1 MTHPATRPAHHPHGP
16 SAIGNPCNAAWKL
29 SQHAP
34 PVPAS
39 ADADEGTLLHSLI
52 ANPEPAKLAELD
64 AEQAMAVGQCL
75 TQSEAWAKDSPG
87 CLRPYHEQML
97 SLYDDAGDL
106 VNFGTLDFLAISPD
120 NRRAILAD
128 WKFGRNASPL
138 VADQLACYAAMAFQ
152 AHPDLL
158 AIDAHAWYP
167 RAPRHSQ
174 CWQYSRDDLPRLIEA
189 IKARIAVR
197 ESRERWEP
205 ALGDWCKYCPGAILC
220 GPRQE
225 ELKRLSEAQCVQ
237 TTAPAMTVEMMD
249 GPAVAA
255 AMPVIKRAEAIIAQ
269 YKARAKVLA
278 GSGDLPGW
286 RLVDVRGREQLTGK
300 GADHAIALQ
309 MAGFSDAQVWE
320 CAKIDLGRAREIA
333 AEMPMP
339 PGIKSKAA
347 DYHLAALAP
356 FIGRGAGYQK
366 LVETKET
373 P

>member
-189 IKARIAVR
+189 IKARIAIR
-197 ESRERWEP
+197 ESRERWEFVT
-205 ALGDWCKYCPGAILC
+205 GDHCHYCPAALICGARRRELATVESAAITVESLSPADIAELL
-220 GPRQE
+220 PR
-225 ELKRLSEAQCVQ
+225 LKRL
-237 TTAPAMTVEMMD
+237 D
-249 GPAVAA
+249 KIAA
-255 AMPVIKRAEAIIAQ
+255 AIKD
-269 YKARAKVLA
+269 RAKVLA
-278 GSGDLPGW
+278 GSGELPGW
-286 RLVDVRGREQLTGK
+286 RLVDVRGREALTGTVL
-300 GADHAIALQ
+300 DHAAALQ
-309 MAGFSDAQVWE
+309 MAGFTDAQVWE
-320 CAKIDLGRAREIA
+320 CAEIDLAKAREIA
-333 AEMPMP
+333 SNMPMP
-339 PGIKSKAA
+339 PGIKSKPA

-366 LVETKET
+366 MVETKET